1 MQVLFT
7 LVTAVVICITSEL
20 RMEDTP
26 SQIIDAAHALLGT
39 SREKEGAEQLDRA
52 VKLLDKMIKQ
62 EPKRD
67 DLQFELGRAHYYL
80 GHEEAAVSALNT
92 AIELNPKNAKAYFLR
107 GVLQW
112 RTDKL
117 ESGIASLDQ
126 ARKLDLKNAEYWSEW
141 GEALLENGDKSKA
154 RSALEESLRLD
165 PRRSTAL
172 LALGAIDY
180 EEGQL
185 EASLE
190 KCLRVIAIDPSST
203 LAHYNAGQTLQT
215 LGKHDKA
222 LSHFQSVVKF
232 DPDDGRA
239 AAKIVQCHQAL
250 RQLKERDASREKVFE
265 IFKKGAIE
273 REFYCRDQFRVLDKA
288 VLALEYFELHGD
300 GAIRYSFHVQQ
311 DGKPNA
317 IYRISLGSYDSTNEL
332 AHARGLVSKEQR
344 YFHLDRYFPTKKHE
358 TFAFFKGEPTYDDVR
373 ERVIAIIEGKT
384 EPISST
390 TPTSQSSTIEE
401 NGNDD

>member
-1 MQVLFT
+1 MQILSTVVTGVAIFF
-7 LVTAVVICITSEL
+7 TAVMW
-20 RMEDTP
+20 RDDTP
-26 SQIIDAAHALLGT
+26 SQIIDSARTLLGT
-39 SREKEGAEQLDRA
+39 EREKEGVVQLESA
-52 VKLLDKMIKQ
+52 VTVLDEKIKQ

-80 GHEEAAVSALNT
+80 GHAEAAVSAFNI
-92 AIELNPKNAKAYFLR
+92 AIQLNPKKAEAYFLR

-141 GEALLENGDKSKA
+141 GEALLENGEKSKA
-154 RSALEESLRLD
+154 RSALEESLQLD
-165 PRRSTAL
+165 PRRSAAL

-180 EEGQL
+180 EEGKL

-190 KCLRVIAIDPSST
+190 KCLRVIAIDSSST

-222 LSHFQSVVKF
+222 LSHFQSVVKL

-265 IFKKGAIE
+265 IFKKGAME

-332 AHARGLVSKEQR
+332 AHARGVVSKEQR

-373 ERVIAIIEGKT
+373 ERVIAIIEGKS
-384 EPISST
+384 EPISSM
-390 TPTSQSSTIEE
+390 TPTSQSSIIEE